1 MNQQKIGGFLREL
14 RIEKNFTQEQ
24 LAEALGVSNRSVS
37 RWETGSNMPDLDL
50 LLELSR
56 FYGVGVDE
64 ILDGKR
70 NMRHMDEQTA
80 ETIEKVADYAN
91 EAKMRLTK
99 ILRALLTVAL
109 IMSATALLLNYFEI
123 EGRLASFLK
132 GFSGGV
138 NFGMIILALIF
149 TSRYGA
155 KLRAAK
161 LKLLNEIKNK
171 RVNK

>member
-1 MNQQKIGGFLREL
+1 MDQQKIGLFIKEL
-14 RIEKNFTQEQ
+14 RTEKGLTQEQ

-37 RWETGSNMPDLDL
+37 RWETGSNMPDLDIL
-50 LLELSR
+50 IELSK

-70 NMRHMDEQTA
+70 NKTHMDEQTT

-91 EAKMRLTK
+91 EEKMRLTK
-99 ILRALLTVAL
+99 ILRALLIVAL
-109 IMSATALLLNYFEI
+109 IMSVTALLLNYFEI
-123 EGRLASFLK
+123 EGRLAGFLE

-138 NFGMIILALIF
+138 DFGMIILALIF
-149 TSRYGA
+149 TSRYGT

-161 LKLLNEIKNK
+161 LKLLNKIKNK

>member
-24 LAEALGVSNRSVS
+24 LAEALGVTNRSVS
-37 RWETGSNMPDLDL
+37 RWENGNNMPDLDIL
-50 LLELSR
+50 IELSK

-70 NMRHMDEQTA
+70 KETHMDEQTT

-91 EAKMRLTK
+91 EEKMRMTK
-99 ILRALLTVAL
+99 ILRVLLIVAL
-109 IMSATALLLNYFEI
+109 IMSVTALLLNYFEI
-123 EGRLASFLK
+123 EGRLAGFLK

-138 NFGMIILALIF
+138 NFGTIILALIF
-149 TSRYGA
+149 TSRYGT

-161 LKLLNEIKNK
+161 LNLLNKIKSRK
-171 RVNK
+171 VNK